1 MDSVKIIAI
10 LCCLTTFTTRAEI
23 QISDLAE
30 NLDILKAKI
39 AQLETKDSELERINL
54 ELKEENKDLKDM
66 MRTHMQSGQDAAP
79 EVFDCYRTSSR
90 VGSGVIPYDVC
101 SVDTTLDSPQ
111 LSEGY
116 FRVLQHGI
124 YRLTFMGCVFLPP
137 IEGDYSAY
145 GLAMIHVDGTVL
157 ATAFLNPI
165 ISDTAGYH
173 SLSMDII
180 HELYPGQIVTTYWAP
195 TDGAYLY
202 TSISSG
208 HIHFTGQFLGSASA
222 NYTHN
227 RSDFV

>member
-1 MDSVKIIAI
+1 MGSGKIIAI

-23 QISDLAE
+23 QISDLAK
-30 NLDILKAKI
+30 NLDFLKAKI
-39 AQLETKDSELERINL
+39 AQLEKKDSEMERINM

-66 MRTHMQSGQDAAP
+66 MSKYMQSGKDAAP
-79 EVFDCYRTSSR
+79 EVFDCYRNSSR
-90 VGSGVIPYDVC
+90 VGSGVIPYDGC

-124 YRLTFMGCVFLPP
+124 YRLTFMGCVFIPP
-137 IEGDYSAY
+137 IEGDSYAY
-145 GLAMIHVDGTVL
+145 GLAMIHVDGMVM

-165 ISDTAGYH
+165 ISDTAGYYMV
-173 SLSMDII
+173 SMDII

-195 TDGAYLY
+195 TNGAYLY
-202 TSISSG
+202 TYSSG

-222 NYTHN
+222 N
-227 RSDFV
+227 